1 MNNQQWNKIKE
12 MDKDKA
18 WEEHDIK
25 YCGEYEEPNHS
36 FLFDSLNVQR
46 SDFDKNYSQ
55 STHPWCSSCYSL
67 YSKVC
72 NEVGSIFEMG
82 TNKKWSKESLKELVD
97 TIADDVDKNRSN
109 SVYKYKILEPRLR
122 AIINCINTRYYH
134 HKKCYKYSGNRR
146 NKDKLEVSNES
157 HMFFISDLC
166 SILLRLY
173 EAYKFTLGL
182 ENYERNHHK
191 EELEKNLLLD
201 LNPEIANLCRH
212 RLKKHGTAEEKES
225 CKILFETK
233 SKKPQ
238 KLSKGIKP
246 RSKVRSR
253 TKDSYSP
260 KRSKIVNI
268 YKEFK
273 DRNLNKV

>member
-12 MDKDKA
+12 MYKDKA

-25 YCGEYEEPNHS
+25 YCGEYQEPNHS
-36 FLFDSLNVQR
+36 FLFDSLNDQR
-46 SDFDKNYSQ
+46 SDFDKNYNQ

-72 NEVGSIFEMG
+72 NKVGSIFEMG
-82 TNKKWSKESLKELVD
+82 TNKKWSKESLKELVNN
-97 TIADDVDKNRSN
+97 IAEEVDKNEYK
-109 SVYKYKILEPRLR
+109 SVYNYDIIEPRLR

-173 EAYKFTLGL
+173 KVYKIFLDSK
-182 ENYERNHHK
+182 NIHK
-191 EELEKNLLLD
+191 ISKELPLEKNLLLD

-238 KLSKGIKP
+238 KLSKGRKT
-246 RSKVRSR
+246 SSNVRSR
-253 TKDSYSP
+253 IKDSYSP

-273 DRNLNKV
+273 VRNLK

>member
-1 MNNQQWNKIKE
+1 MNQQEWNKIKE
-12 MDKDKA
+12 MNKDKV

-25 YCGEYEEPNHS
+25 YCGEYHEPKHS

-82 TNKKWSKESLKELVD
+82 TNKKWSKESLKELVNN
-97 TIADDVDKNRSN
+97 IADEVDKNEYK
-109 SVYKYKILEPRLR
+109 SVYNYDIIEPRLR

-166 SILLRLY
+166 SILLKLY
-173 EAYKFTLGL
+173 KVYKIFLDSK
-182 ENYERNHHK
+182 NIHK
-191 EELEKNLLLD
+191 ISKELPLEKNLLLD

-238 KLSKGIKP
+238 KLSKGRKP

-260 KRSKIVNI
+260 KRSKIVEI
-268 YKEFK
+268 YKELK
-273 DRNLNKV
+273 ERNLK